1 MMMKP
6 LLPLE
11 ITARAGEVLA
21 WLRSHVKAA
30 ASLTGDTR
38 RLVPGD
44 VFFAYVLGNDRLATD
59 GRPHIAQAIAAGA
72 GAIVYEADSF
82 SWTHGD
88 AVPHLAV
95 QNLHQIAGPVAA
107 GWHGIPVR
115 GLKVTGFTG
124 TNGKTSC
131 SQWLARLMQGAGTP
145 CAVIGTLGTGFPDAL
160 RLTGFTTPDAIQL
173 QASLA
178 SLHDGGARAIAME
191 VSSHGLEQDRVAG
204 THFAVAVLTN
214 LTQDHLDYHGTMQE
228 YEAAK
233 AKLFAW
239 DGLRT
244 AVINRDDGMGQRLL
258 SGKTVSAPQVIEY
271 GIEGK
276 AGPTRKGAQWLRASG
291 VRATGTGT
299 TFHLDSSFGA
309 AEVSTPMIGEFN
321 VSNLLAVLG
330 AALANGVAWDAALA
344 GLRALTPVE
353 GRMELFGGHTT
364 HGAHGTHGAHA
375 AHGVYDAP
383 LAVVDYAHTPDAL
396 AKTLQA
402 LRPVALAR
410 NGRLW
415 CVFGCGGDRDPIKR
429 PLMGGVAE
437 RLADEVILTSDNP
450 RSEDPLDILE
460 QIADGIQDRSRTRLI
475 EDRAAAIL
483 YAIKHAGPADVV
495 LVAGKGHE
503 ATQEIQGRKR
513 PFSDREHVRL
523 TLGARGV
530 SA

>member
-1 MMMKP
+1 MIARP

-11 ITARAGEVLA
+11 VTTRAAEVLT
-21 WLRSHVKAA
+21 WLRQHVRADA
-30 ASLTGDTR
+30 ELTGDTR
-38 RLVPGD
+38 RMRAGD
-44 VFFAYVLGNDRLATD
+44 VFFAYVLGNARLATD
-59 GRPHIAQAIAAGA
+59 GRPHIARAIAAGA
-72 GAIVYEADSF
+72 GAILYEADGFDWSF
-82 SWTHGD
+82 GE

-95 QNLHQIAGPVAA
+95 PNLHQLAGPIAA
-107 GWHGIPVR
+107 GWHGNPAR
-115 GLKVTGFTG
+115 GLAITGITG

-131 SQWLARLMQGAGTP
+131 SQWLARLLQAAGTR
-145 CAVIGTLGTGFPDAL
+145 CATIGTLGTGFPDAL
-160 RLTGFTTPDAIQL
+160 QPTGFTTPDAVQL

-178 SLHDGGARAIAME
+178 GLHDAGARAVAME

-214 LTQDHLDYHGTMQE
+214 LTQDHLDYHGTMAE

-233 AKLFAW
+233 ARLFQW
-239 DGLRT
+239 DGLRA

-258 SGKTVSAPQVIEY
+258 AGKAITAPQVIEY

-276 AGPTRKGAQWLRASG
+276 AGPTRRGAQWMRASG
-291 VRATGTGT
+291 VRATATGT
-299 TFHLDSSFGA
+299 AFHLDSSFGA
-309 AEVSTPMIGEFN
+309 AEMTTPLIGEFN

-330 AALANGVAWDAALA
+330 AALANGIPWDAALA
-344 GLRALTPVE
+344 GLRALVPVE
-353 GRMELFGGHTT
+353 GRMELFGGHS
-364 HGAHGTHGAHA
+364 AHGTLD
-375 AHGVYDAP
+375 VP

-396 AKTLQA
+396 EKTLQA
-402 LRPVALAR
+402 LRPVAQAR

-429 PLMGGVAE
+429 PLMGAVAE
-437 RLADEVILTSDNP
+437 KLADEVVLTSDNP
-450 RSEDPLDILE
+450 RSEDPQDILDT
-460 QIADGIQDRSRTRLI
+460 IADGMADRTRARQI

-483 YAIKHAGPADVV
+483 YAIKHAAPADVV

-523 TLGARGV
+523 TLGTRGALV
-530 SA
+530 

>member
-1 MMMKP
+1 MTAKP

-11 ITARAGEVLA
+11 VTAQASNALA
-21 WLRSHVKAA
+21 WLRTNVAA
-30 ASLTGDTR
+30 AAQLSGDTR
-38 RLVPGD
+38 RLARGD

-59 GRPHIAQAIAAGA
+59 GRPYIAQAIAAGA
-72 GAIVYEADSF
+72 GAVVYEADGF
-82 SWTHGD
+82 DWPFGD

-95 QNLHQIAGPVAA
+95 SRLHQLAGPIAA
-107 GWHGIPVR
+107 GWHGNPAR
-115 GLKVTGFTG
+115 GLAVTGITG

-131 SQWLARLMQGAGTP
+131 SQWLARVLQAAGTR
-145 CAVIGTLGTGFPDAL
+145 CAAIGTLGTGFPDAL
-160 RLTGFTTPDAIQL
+160 QATGFTTPDAVQL

-178 SLHDGGARAIAME
+178 TLHDAGARAVAME
-191 VSSHGLEQDRVAG
+191 VSSHGLEQERVAG
-204 THFAVAVLTN
+204 THFSVAVLTN
-214 LTQDHLDYHGTMQE
+214 LTQDHLDYHGSMAE

-233 AKLFAW
+233 ARLFRW

-258 SGKTVSAPQVIEY
+258 AADAAAVAAPHVIEY
-271 GIEGK
+271 GIDGP
-276 AGPTRKGAQWLRASG
+276 AGATVRGPRGAWLRATK
-291 VRATGTGT
+291 VRATATGT
-299 TFHLDSSFGA
+299 AFHIDGSFGH
-309 AEVSTPMIGEFN
+309 AEMATPMIGAFN

-330 AALANGVAWDAALA
+330 AALANGVAWDAAIA
-344 GLRALTPVE
+344 ALRALAPVE
-353 GRMELFGGHTT
+353 GRMELFGAGSGHD
-364 HGAHGTHGAHA
+364 A
-375 AHGVYDAP
+375 AQAP

-396 AKTLQA
+396 EQTLAA
-402 LRPVALAR
+402 LRPVAQAR

-429 PLMGGVAE
+429 PLMGAVAE
-437 RLADEVILTSDNP
+437 RLADEVVLTSDNP
-450 RSEDPLDILE
+450 RSEDPQEILDA
-460 QIADGIQDRSRTRLI
+460 IADGMAERARGRQI

-483 YAIKHAGPADVV
+483 YAVRHAAPADVV

-523 TLGARGV
+523 ALATRGV

>member
-1 MMMKP
+1 MMKP

-11 ITARAGEVLA
+11 VTARTADVLA
-21 WLRSHVKAA
+21 WLRTHANPAA
-30 ASLTGDTR
+30 NLSGDTR
-38 RLVPGD
+38 RMAPGD

-59 GRPHIAQAIAAGA
+59 GRPHIPQAIAAGA
-72 GAIVYEADSF
+72 GAIVYEADGF
-82 SWTHGD
+82 DWTLGD

-95 QNLHQIAGPVAA
+95 QNLHQLAGPVAA
-107 GWHGIPVR
+107 GWHGIPAR
-115 GLKVTGFTG
+115 GLVVTGFTG

-131 SQWLARLMQGAGTP
+131 SQWLARVLHNAGSP

-160 RLTGFTTPDAIQL
+160 RATGFTTPDAIQL

-178 SLHDGGARAIAME
+178 TLHDSGARAIAME
-191 VSSHGLEQDRVAG
+191 VSSHGLEQERVAG

-233 AKLFAW
+233 ARLFAW
-239 DGLRT
+239 DGLRA
-244 AVINRDDGMGQRLL
+244 AVINRDDGMGRRLL
-258 SGKTVSAPQVIEY
+258 AGKDVSAPQVIEY
-271 GIEGK
+271 GIEGN
-276 AGPTRKGAQWLRASG
+276 AGPSRKGAQWLRASG

-309 AEVSTPMIGEFN
+309 AEVTTPMIGEFN

-330 AALANGVAWDAALA
+330 AALANGVTWDAALA

-353 GRMELFGGHTT
+353 GRMELFGGHT
-364 HGAHGTHGAHA
+364 AHA
-375 AHGVYDAP
+375 PQGAYDAP

-396 AKTLQA
+396 EKTLLA
-402 LRPVALAR
+402 LRPVAQAR
-410 NGRLW
+410 GGRLW

-429 PLMGGVAE
+429 PLMGAAAE

-450 RSEDPLDILE
+450 RSEDPQEILE
-460 QIADGIQDRSRTRLI
+460 QIADGMQDRSRARLV

-503 ATQEIQGRKR
+503 STQEIQGRKR